1 MEELRNCVMGL
12 VAYGVSTILRPIN
25 LQLLLSVSLLLCTCF
40 GQLLPGGAATSAAV
54 LAPSDREMLLLKA
67 SGGMFGGSENAFGQ
81 HAFSTKT
88 SQGLVLWQDTSPDRV
103 VYINPENKTYFEVS
117 LSEYLE
123 DNRGGKR
130 SFGHYQ
136 SSQVK
141 AVQLSDGTAAKEIT
155 YKGPASRRHRAE
167 LGSLGSAN
175 SSEQYS
181 LSNRVVSGTGSR
193 DATQVELA
201 QVICLSNVKLSAAM
215 NKVWCSIM
223 NCEPKLGFP
232 VILRGRASHREQREL
247 SQKANMR
254 DLFVYHSL
262 KLVPLDK
269 KRFLI
274 PQGFKKA
281 RDKSALYFSES
292 GVLESNDLDDL
303 FRGKVR

>member
-1 MEELRNCVMGL
+1 MNNFRRRTHCYL
-12 VAYGVSTILRPIN
+12 VV
-25 LQLLLSVSLLLCTCF
+25 SVSLLFCSCF
-40 GQLLPGGAATSAAV
+40 CQPLLGIAASSSVVLTPSA
-54 LAPSDREMLLLKA
+54 REMLLLKA
-67 SGGMFGGSENAFGQ
+67 SGGMFGGSENAFSR

-88 SQGLVLWQDTSPDRV
+88 AQGLVLWQDTAPEWV
-103 VYINPENKTYFEVS
+103 VYINPENKTYFEIS

-141 AVQLSDGTAAKEIT
+141 VVQLSDGTTAKEIT
-155 YKGPASRRHRAE
+155 YKGPAPRRHRAE
-167 LGSLGSAN
+167 SGRLGRAN
-175 SSEQYS
+175 SIEQS
-181 LSNRVVSGTGSR
+181 SFINSVVSGTGTR
-193 DATQVELA
+193 DANQVELA
-201 QVICLSNVKLSAAM
+201 QVVCLSNVKLSAAM

-232 VILRGRASHREQREL
+232 VILRGRGSHREQREL

-274 PQGFKKA
+274 PPGFKKA
-281 RDKSALYFSES
+281 RDKTALYFSES
-292 GVLESNDLDDL
+292 GVLKNHDLDDL
-303 FRGKVR
+303 FRGKVDH